1 MVYKFVND
9 ALQKLENDIKNGIPN
24 DKRENSILAK
34 LLEKNRNYAVL
45 MTFDMLSAGIDTV
58 GIAIY
63 NMFCMCLNNCA
74 NFF

>member
-9 ALQKLENDIKNGIPN
+9 ALQKYDYDIKNDVPN

-45 MTFDMLSAGIDTV
+45 MTFDMLFSGVDTV
-58 GIAIY
+58 GFKIN
-63 NMFCMCLNNCA
+63 NMFSLS
-74 NFF
+74 